1 MIAKDM
7 IKMIIDLNN
16 DAKLVV
22 NASLRDVQSEDIQ
35 WFK

>member
-7 IKMIIDLNN
+7 IKMMIDLNN

-35 WFK
+35 

>member
-22 NASLRDVQSEDIQ
+22 NASRRDVQSEDIQ

>member
-22 NASLRDVQSEDIQ
+22 NASLRDVQSDDIQ